1 MAPTS
6 ARARVPVEQRIKDFI
21 NNLPLLSAQ
30 RRFTIAEINAGA
42 TLLPAIPGYKY
53 RVVDMAMIAVG
64 GNAGTT
70 TTVDILAT
78 QAAASVKLMAA
89 AIAQLTRSALLR
101 AGATGGTIL
110 ADGASFDTND
120 ANTAITVGK
129 TGGAL
134 DTATHVDFFVNYVLE
149 RV

>member
-1 MAPTS
+1 
-6 ARARVPVEQRIKDFI
+6 
-21 NNLPLLSAQ
+21 
-30 RRFTIAEINAGA
+30 
-42 TLLPAIPGYKY
+42 
-53 RVVDMAMIAVG
+53 MIAVG